1 MPDPYLR
8 IHSVEKHYDGNAVL
22 KAVSLDIHEGE
33 FFFLIGPSGC
43 GKTTLLRILSGLLEP
58 DSGEV
63 FLKGKNI
70 TEIPAHKRDLNT
82 VFQNYALFPHLSV
95 FDNVAFGL
103 KMKKVPKNEIKE
115 RVNEVLD
122 LVQMGAFGN
131 RKIGTLSGGQKQ
143 RISLARALVNEPA
156 ILLLDEPLG
165 ALDVK
170 LRKLMQHE
178 LKNLQRKLGTT
189 FICVTHDQEEAM
201 TMADRIAVLNEG
213 QIYQIGTPSEVY
225 NQPENH
231 FVASFMG
238 DMNFLEAKLA
248 DTNHQWQ
255 TAELTD
261 GTKVRSVRC
270 DDPFDQV
277 KEVGVRPECL
287 SIVDEHNSVQ
297 STDNSLSGTITQHI
311 FVGNVSYLIFESDSG
326 LTLRILGKNQGM
338 ESNHHSGRCRVVWSP
353 ENTLFF
359 DS

>member
-8 IHSVEKHYDGNAVL
+8 IHNVGKHYDGNAVL
-22 KAVSLDIHEGE
+22 KGVSLEIHEGE

-58 DSGEV
+58 DFGDIY
-63 FLKGKNI
+63 LKGENI
-70 TEIPAHKRDLNT
+70 TNIPAHKRDLNT

-95 FDNVAFGL
+95 FDNIAFGL
-103 KMKKVPKNEIKE
+103 KMQKTPKNEIKE
-115 RVNEVLD
+115 RVNEMLD
-122 LVQMGAFGN
+122 IVQMGAFGN

-143 RISLARALVNEPA
+143 RISLARALVNEPE

-178 LKNLQRKLGTT
+178 LKNLQRKLSTT

-213 QIYQIGTPSEVY
+213 EIYQIGTPAEVY

-238 DMNFLEAKLA
+238 DMNFIEATLV
-248 DTNHQWQ
+248 DTNQKWQ
-255 TAELTD
+255 TAELRD
-261 GTKVRSVRC
+261 GTRVHSVRC

-277 KEVGVRPECL
+277 KEVGVRPECFTIL
-287 SIVDEHNSVQ
+287 NEHESV
-297 STDNSLSGTITQHI
+297 STEMNFLTGTITQHI
-311 FVGNVSYLIFESDSG
+311 FVGNVSYLMFESDGG
-326 LTLRILGKNQGM
+326 LSLRLLGKNVGM
-338 ESNHHSGRCRVVWSP
+338 ESKHHTGRCKVVWSP